1 MDILL
6 LSAHMPRHPT
16 FYKFIC
22 SSFTLLSQMPLPRP
36 SFDSLFIVQHPLV
49 SRSCRTPPF
58 SGRANLHNRVRIYDV
73 YCVVLAIFQSFQERD
88 HNFSY
93 VDFQHLPFFD
103 FVPSHVW
110 AHTHTYLYSNRH
122 TPTLA
127 HTLVMCPYL
136 AWFTRTE
143 DLLDLHGRRKMY
155 FLSLIITNIVFES
168 ITLLIFCSSNHLS

>member
-6 LSAHMPRHPT
+6 LSAHSHAILHSISSSVLHSPSSPRCLYLVHPS
-16 FYKFIC
+16 ILC
-22 SSFTLLSQMPLPRP
+22 SSSSTHSSLDPAEHLLSAAEQIYTILSANMT
-36 SFDSLFIVQHPLV
+36 SIV
-49 SRSCRTPPF
+49 
-58 SGRANLHNRVRIYDV
+58 
-73 YCVVLAIFQSFQERD
+73 
-88 HNFSY
+88 SY
-93 VDFQHLPFFD
+93 SPFFS
-103 FVPSHVW
+103 PSKNVTIIFHTW
-110 AHTHTYLYSNRH
+110 ISNTYLFLISYPHTCAHTRTYLYSNRH

-168 ITLLIFCSSNHLS
+168 IMLLIFCSSNHLS